1 MVRCDVF
8 EPLRYEGGGSLE
20 IHGERISYHTVSEDT
35 VFYDGCG
42 KPIASVFSFSY
53 FRNDVPNPEN
63 RPVIFA
69 FNGGPGTSSF
79 MLHAGFLGTKRVSY
93 SEDVDSVSG
102 LPPYAVSDNMDCL
115 LDTADIVLYD
125 PVGTGFGTLLD
136 ESRGEEFFG
145 IEKDAEIFL
154 CFVEKWLQRYNRWL
168 SPKYVIGESYGCT
181 RAATA
186 AGIATRRSPYR
197 SYDFAFD
204 GIVFIGSTVTTGK
217 YFSREVPVEPSVLSI
232 PSLAAVN
239 WYHNTDH
246 STPVGKWVEEA
257 KSFAD
262 SEYLL
267 ALYLGRRLEAEKK
280 VDIQKKLMYY
290 TGVSEEYLKEH
301 GMRIDVLSYRSEV
314 IKNKGRSVSKL
325 DARLTRP
332 LYEPETDEYTYLR
345 DPDAIS
351 KGKYN
356 TAFVSVL
363 QGSIF
368 PVLGI
373 ENCPRLY
380 VPSAPLNKK
389 WDYEAELT
397 TAKHLYNAMQR
408 TPGMRAFFASGYYD
422 MTTEIGV
429 TEYMLDH
436 ASLPSERVFHK
447 GYSSGHMI
455 YIGNDTC
462 RELSEDIRVFINGR
476 CPVK

>member
-1 MVRCDVF
+1 
-8 EPLRYEGGGSLE
+8 
-20 IHGERISYHTVSEDT
+20 
-35 VFYDGCG
+35 
-42 KPIASVFSFSY
+42 
-53 FRNDVPNPEN
+53 
-63 RPVIFA
+63 
-69 FNGGPGTSSF
+69 
-79 MLHAGFLGTKRVSY
+79 ML
-93 SEDVDSVSG
+93 
-102 LPPYAVSDNMDCL
+102 
-115 LDTADIVLYD
+115 
-125 PVGTGFGTLLD
+125 
-136 ESRGEEFFG
+136 
-145 IEKDAEIFL
+145 
-154 CFVEKWLQRYNRWL
+154 
-168 SPKYVIGESYGCT
+168 
-181 RAATA
+181 
-186 AGIATRRSPYR
+186 
-197 SYDFAFD
+197 
-204 GIVFIGSTVTTGK
+204 
-217 YFSREVPVEPSVLSI
+217 
-232 PSLAAVN
+232 
-239 WYHNTDH
+239 
-246 STPVGKWVEEA
+246 
-257 KSFAD
+257 
-262 SEYLL
+262 
-267 ALYLGRRLEAEKK
+267 
-280 VDIQKKLMYY
+280 
-290 TGVSEEYLKEH
+290 
-301 GMRIDVLSYRSEV
+301 
-314 IKNKGRSVSKL
+314 
-325 DARLTRP
+325 
-332 LYEPETDEYTYLR
+332 
-345 DPDAIS
+345 PDAIS